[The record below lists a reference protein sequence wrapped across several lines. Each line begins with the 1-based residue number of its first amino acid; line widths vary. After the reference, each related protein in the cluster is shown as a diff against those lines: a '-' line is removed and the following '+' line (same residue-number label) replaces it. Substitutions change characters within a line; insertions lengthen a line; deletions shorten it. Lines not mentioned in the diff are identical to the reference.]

1 MELFTQNKQN
11 QDLTN
16 LATSGKSYS
25 KKVIFHCYWS
35 GALNKLHFLSI
46 FSCYFFNV
54 FQNKNFRI
62 VLWVNDSKNN
72 YYYRKI
78 KKFAEVKEFDF
89 ESEIRNTV
97 FENEKKFKAQK
108 KLTHQANLIRSI
120 LLYNYGGCWFDL
132 DVFFLRS
139 FEPLFNN
146 FEKDI
151 CLYQWETKNY
161 PNNAIYISLEP
172 KSENFKQNVE
182 YIINL
187 QKGWG
192 FQQANL
198 TFDMPLNLLILPCS
212 WFDPDWIKPESEK
225 KWDSFFEN
233 THKVIN
239 QNNFHPGSFS
249 YHWHNRWNYKPKKK
263 SPIMQLYHQMWKEYK
278 DTVND

>member
-1 MELFTQNKQN
+1 MELFAKNKEK
-11 QDLTN
+11 QDLTE
-16 LATSGKSYS
+16 LAPSGKSYS

-54 FQNKNFRI
+54 LHNKNFKI
-62 VLWVNDSKNN
+62 VLWVNNSKNN
-72 YYYRKI
+72 FYYRKI
-78 KKFAEVKEFDF
+78 KKFAEIKEFEF
-89 ESEIRNTV
+89 ESEVRNTV
-97 FENEKKFKAQK
+97 FENEKKFKVQK
-108 KLTHQANLIRSI
+108 KVTHQANLIRSI

-132 DVFFLRS
+132 DIFFLRS
-139 FEPLFNN
+139 FEPLFND
-146 FEKDI
+146 FEKEI
-151 CLYQWETKNY
+151 CLYQWENKNY

-198 TFDMPLNLLILPCS
+198 TFDMPLKLLILPCS

-225 KWDSFFEN
+225 KWDSFFKN
-233 THKVIN
+233 THSIIN
-239 QNNFHPGSFS
+239 QNNFHPGSFT
-249 YHWHNRWNYKPKKK
+249 YHWHNRWNYKPKKN
-263 SPIMQLYHQMWKEYK
+263 SPIMQLYRQMRKEYK
-278 DTVND
+278 DTIDD